1 MSKLI
6 GVDAFGSVLKKFH
19 ETGELDTNEIYPYRI
34 EGLGKNLIPGA
45 TDFEAIDEFIK
56 VTDEESAHT
65 AREISKTEG
74 IFAGYTC
81 GAVMQATKQLDAKG
95 FFGKDSN
102 VVLIFPD
109 HGSRY
114 MSKIYSDEWMEN
126 QGFLNNTTVEETPQ
140 IQNRKVYSKT
150 ELRSMRD
157 IFDRIRENK
166 GPLGK
171 WASQAEG
178 YFVFPKLEGPISNR
192 MMFQGKEV
200 ITWSINDYLGLA
212 NLPEIK
218 KVDGDTAAEYG
229 SAYPMGARMMS
240 GIMSAIDALVN
251 KDDIIVYDV
260 DCHACIIDG
269 VRLHMGKRFTFKHND
284 IESLEVNLERAT
296 KMSEQTG
303 GGILVISEGVFGMR
317 GQQGKLKE
325 IVALKKKY
333 GFRLL
338 VDDAHGFG
346 TLGKTGAGA
355 GEEQGVQDDIDV
367 YFATFAKSMAS
378 IGAFLA
384 ADQEIID
391 YLKYNLRSQMFAKS
405 LPMVYVKGALK
416 RLDMLRTMPQLKEKL
431 WENVDAL
438 QNGLKEKGFDIGTT
452 TSCVTPVYLNGS
464 IPEAMALVKDLRENY
479 GIFCSIVVYPVIPKG
494 LNFIKNDSYCNPYFR
509 RYSHHFR
516 CFLCN

>member
-1 MSKLI
+1 
-6 GVDAFGSVLKKFH
+6 
-19 ETGELDTNEIYPYRI
+19 
-34 EGLGKNLIPGA
+34 
-45 TDFEAIDEFIK
+45 
-56 VTDEESAHT
+56 
-65 AREISKTEG
+65 
-74 IFAGYTC
+74 
-81 GAVMQATKQLDAKG
+81 
-95 FFGKDSN
+95 
-102 VVLIFPD
+102 
-109 HGSRY
+109 
-114 MSKIYSDEWMEN
+114 
-126 QGFLNNTTVEETPQ
+126 
-140 IQNRKVYSKT
+140 
-150 ELRSMRD
+150 MRD
-157 IFDRIRENK
+157 LFDRIIENK

-192 MMFQGKEV
+192 MKFQGKEV

-218 KVDGDTAAEYG
+218 KIDGEAAAEHG
-229 SAYPMGARMMS
+229 AAYPMGARMMS
-240 GIMSAIDALVN
+240 GHTDFHEQLERELAAFVNKDASYLLNFGYQGFMSVIDALVT

-269 VRLHMGKRFTFKHND
+269 VRLHMGKRFTFVHNNP
-284 IESLEVNLERAT
+284 ESLEKNLERAT
-296 KMSEQTG
+296 KLAEQTG

-317 GQQGKLKE
+317 GEQGILKE
-325 IVALKKKY
+325 IVALKKKFN
-333 GFRLL
+333 FRFL

-355 GEEQGVQDDIDV
+355 GEEQGVQDGIDV
-367 YFATFAKSMAS
+367 YLATFAKSMAS
-378 IGAFLA
+378 IGAFVA

-405 LPMVYVKGALK
+405 LPMLYVKGALK
-416 RLDMLRTMPQLKEKL
+416 RLDMMRTMPELKAKL

-438 QNGLKEKGFDIGTT
+438 QNGLKERGFDIGTT

-494 LNFIKNDSYCNPYFR
+494 LILLRMIPTSTHTMDDIQETLEAFSAIRERLQNGTYKRLSAAVAAAMGE
-509 RYSHHFR
+509 
-516 CFLCN
+516 